1 MTKNIKNIIL
11 SVFFLTTLVS
21 CKAAQNSSDTKVN
34 LSEGP
39 TLIKASLEKD
49 NVFKTP
55 NFEYTTAYD
64 SQINESNIKGLFL
77 DGLDYKGKKT
87 KVFCWYGTPAN
98 VEEGKKYPAVVLAH
112 GGGGTAFHQ
121 WVKKWN
127 DKGYFAIAIA
137 LEGQAPGERTKDAK
151 GRPQHPTHEFSGP
164 QRQGFFLD
172 VVKED
177 LQNQWFYHAVAD
189 IIMANSFLRNQP
201 NIDTDKIGITG
212 ISWGGIL
219 TNVTTG
225 IDDRFAFAV
234 PVYGC
239 GFLPETPLY
248 SKQLGYLSAKQRDFY
263 LTHWEPSLYIPN
275 HKQPTLFVNGTN
287 DLHFTMNSFTKSYKA
302 SNAEKYVYV
311 EHNMRH
317 GHYPGWQ
324 PGAIYDF
331 ANYIINNDKKPITA
345 SLTNKTSTNQL
356 IFNTKGN
363 VTKSHLYYTTN
374 YADWGKESYKWIEK
388 EAEVNSANNQ
398 VQVQLPENAVAYFI
412 NITDKDGVSYSTPM
426 EIINK

>member
-1 MTKNIKNIIL
+1 MIKNIKYIIIT
-11 SVFFLTTLVS
+11 VFFLTTLVS
-21 CKAAQNSSDTKVN
+21 CKTAQNSSDTKVN

-39 TLIKASLEKD
+39 ALIKTSLEKD
-49 NVFKTP
+49 NIFKTP
-55 NFEYTTAYD
+55 NFEYTKAYD

-87 KVFCWYGTPAN
+87 KVFCWYGTPKN
-98 VEEGKKYPAVVLAH
+98 MEEGKKYPATVLVH

-127 DKGYFAIAIA
+127 DNGYIAIAIA
-137 LEGQAPGERTKDAK
+137 LEGQIPGEKIEDDK
-151 GRPQHPTHEFSGP
+151 GRPQHPTFEFSGP

-177 LQNQWFYHAVAD
+177 LKNQWFYHAVAD
-189 IIMANSFLRNQP
+189 IIMANSFLRSMP
-201 NIDTDKIGITG
+201 EVDTNNIGITG

-239 GFLPETPLY
+239 GFLQETPLY
-248 SKQLGYLSAKQRDFY
+248 SKQLSYLSDAQQNFY

-287 DLHFTMNSFTKSYKA
+287 DLHFTMNSFTKSYNA

-324 PGAIYDF
+324 PEAIYDF
-331 ANYIINNDKKPITA
+331 ANYITKNTDKPIRATFVNK
-345 SLTNKTSTNQL
+345 SDKNLLTFS
-356 IFNTKGN
+356 FEGN
-363 VTKSHLYYTTN
+363 VQKAHVYYTN
-374 YADWGKESYKWIEK
+374 DYADWGKESYKWIEK
-388 EAEVNSANNQ
+388 NATVNQTTKRIEA
-398 VQVQLPENAVAYFI
+398 QLPDKAVAYFI
-412 NITDKDGVSYSTPM
+412 NITDANGVSYSTPM
-426 EIINK
+426 QIIK

>member
-1 MTKNIKNIIL
+1 MIKKSIYIFL
-11 SVFFLTTLVS
+11 SLFFLIS
-21 CKAAQNSSDTKVN
+21 CGTSSDTVIVGNKKSS
-34 LSEGP
+34 LSAEQLKIKE
-39 TLIKASLEKD
+39 TLIKD
-49 NVFKTP
+49 GVFNTP
-55 NFEYTTAYD
+55 KVEFTNAYD
-64 SQINESNIKGLFL
+64 SEVNNPEIKGLFL
-77 DGLDYKGKKT
+77 EGLDYKGKKT
-87 KVFCWYGTPAN
+87 KVFCWYGTPKN
-98 VEEGKKYPAVVLAH
+98 MEEGKKYPATVLVH

-127 DKGYFAIAIA
+127 DNGYIAIAIA
-137 LEGQAPGERTKDAK
+137 LEGQIPGEKIEDDK
-151 GRPQHPTHEFSGP
+151 GRPQHPTFEFSGP

-172 VVKED
+172 VVKEE

-189 IIMANSFLRNQP
+189 IIMANSYLRSIP
-201 NIDTDKIGITG
+201 EVDTNHIGITG

-248 SKQLGYLSAKQRDFY
+248 SRQLGHLSDAQKTFY

-311 EHNMRH
+311 EHNMKH

-324 PGAIYDF
+324 PDAIYNF
-331 ANYIINNDKKPITA
+331 ADYITKNTGKPISATFVNK
-345 SLTNKTSTNQL
+345 SDNNLLTFSFEGDVQKANLYHTSD
-356 IFNTKGN
+356 
-363 VTKSHLYYTTN
+363 
-374 YADWGKESYKWIEK
+374 YADWGKDNYKWIEK
-388 EAEVNSANNQ
+388 TASVNHTTKRIEA
-398 VQVQLPENAVAYFI
+398 QLPEKSVAYFI
-412 NITDKDGVSYSTPM
+412 NITDANGVSYSTPM
-426 EIINK
+426 QIIK